1 MITAVFDATMQIIP
15 NSRPV
20 SAMSRVNATV
30 VASPETNPAAGA
42 AGTAEP
48 QQETQEQ
55 GARIRGRDLGR
66 HVRERHDAGRGERK
80 QKLESFFKDAATIH
94 KKVTTCS

>member
-48 QQETQEQ
+48 QQEMQEQ

-66 HVRERHDAGRGERK
+66 HVREKHDAGRGQRE
-80 QKLESFFKDAATIH
+80 QKLESLLQKLPPLT
-94 KKVTTCS
+94 KR